1 MNWLVSNTHVLQ
13 FFSTANNPN
22 SFSFFIIKSKS
33 LKSFTIM
40 NNISAS
46 SIQNSNLAPQW
57 ADQER
62 APGFE
67 MLPVNMLAQ
76 PKDVKLICEM
86 TGAAATI
93 QLITPY
99 LTLYFATRT
108 DAEIAW
114 AGIFHKII
122 PLLGPIRSAP
132 AVIGSEEERQRRQ
145 YTLEVSKRALIDLTK
160 NEAANLLAR
169 GQYQLSIPGALQS
182 MAFIKDVHGD
192 QSVELV
198 PAYLLLAEANLGLR
212 RYKSAEEYLS
222 LANWS
227 VLQNPQC
234 SNLIRSQLHRNF
246 GKLYAGQGKH
256 AEALDQLAR
265 DVYFSSLEVGPEHVD
280 TAAGYFHMANIFS
293 TQNKVEQ
300 GLAFYDKVVDIWYK
314 FLANVRSNAQDIDV
328 LGEAQIAEAMDMLK
342 NVWQIREKFLGNE
355 HIATGES
362 RFTLGLLYLFV
373 GETQAAL
380 GHISVARTIYT
391 AHLGEEHPSTQDV
404 VSVLTQLSTMDVG
417 PTPNTAEG
425 DSR

>member
-1 MNWLVSNTHVLQ
+1 MNITAQSISQANL
-13 FFSTANNPN
+13 ST
-22 SFSFFIIKSKS
+22 
-33 LKSFTIM
+33 
-40 NNISAS
+40 
-46 SIQNSNLAPQW
+46 QW

-62 APGFE
+62 VPGFE
-67 MLPVNMLAQ
+67 LLPVNMLAQ
-76 PKDVKLICEM
+76 PKDVKLICEV
-86 TGAAATI
+86 TGAPATV

-114 AGIFHKII
+114 SGILHKII

-132 AVIGSEEERQRRQ
+132 AVIGSEEERARRQ

-169 GQYQLSIPGALQS
+169 GQFQLSIPGALQS
-182 MAFIKDVHGD
+182 MSFIKDVHGD

-212 RYKSAEEYLS
+212 RYKAAEEYLS

-227 VLQNPQC
+227 VLQNPEC

-256 AEALDQLAR
+256 AEALKQLAH

-280 TAAGYFHMANIFS
+280 TAAGYFHMANIFAS
-293 TQNKVEQ
+293 QNRVEN

-314 FLANVRSNAQDIDV
+314 FLANVRSNTQDIDV

-391 AHLGEEHPSTQDV
+391 MHLGDEHPSTLDV
-404 VSVLTQLSTMDVG
+404 ASVLTQLSTMDLGGV
-417 PTPNTAEG
+417 TPGAE
-425 DSR
+425 SR

>member
-1 MNWLVSNTHVLQ
+1 MH
-13 FFSTANNPN
+13 FG
-22 SFSFFIIKSKS
+22 
-33 LKSFTIM
+33 
-40 NNISAS
+40 NICQLLFVYKQLYPMIS
-46 SIQNSNLAPQW
+46 SQSITEANLASQW
-57 ADQER
+57 QDQER
-62 APGFE
+62 VPGFE
-67 MLPVNMLAQ
+67 LLPVNMLAQ
-76 PKDVKLICEM
+76 PKDVKLVCEM
-86 TGAAATI
+86 TGAPATI

-114 AGIFHKII
+114 AGILHKII
-122 PLLGPIRSAP
+122 PLLGPIRTAP

-169 GQYQLSIPGALQS
+169 GQYQLSIPGAQQS
-182 MAFIKDVHGD
+182 MTFIKDVHGD

-212 RYKSAEEYLS
+212 RYKAAEEFLS

-227 VLQNPQC
+227 VLQNPEC

-256 AEALDQLAR
+256 VEALKQLAH

-293 TQNKVEQ
+293 SQNRVEN

-373 GETQAAL
+373 GETQSAL
-380 GHISVARTIYT
+380 GHISVAKTIYT
-391 AHLGEEHPSTQDV
+391 EHLGEDHPSTQDV
-404 VSVLTQLSTMDVG
+404 ISVLTQLSTMDIG
-417 PTPNTAEG
+417 GSSATPNGASGME
-425 DSR
+425 SR

>member
-1 MNWLVSNTHVLQ
+1 M
-13 FFSTANNPN
+13 
-22 SFSFFIIKSKS
+22 
-33 LKSFTIM
+33 
-40 NNISAS
+40 NISAQ
-46 SIQNSNLAPQW
+46 SIQESNLAPQW

-76 PKDVKLICEM
+76 PKDVKLTCEM

-93 QLITPY
+93 QLITPF

-114 AGIFHKII
+114 AGILHKIV

-169 GQYQLSIPGALQS
+169 GQFQLSIPGALQS
-182 MAFIKDVHGD
+182 MAFIKEVHGNN
-192 QSVELV
+192 SVELV

-212 RYKSAEEYLS
+212 RYKAAEEFLS

-227 VLQNPQC
+227 VLQNPEC

-256 AEALDQLAR
+256 AEELKQLAH

-293 TQNKVEQ
+293 TQNKVEN

-391 AHLGEEHPSTQDV
+391 MHLGDEHPSTLDV
-404 VSVLTQLSTMDVG
+404 ASVLTQLSTMDLGGV
-417 PTPNTAEG
+417 TPGAE
-425 DSR
+425 SR

>member
-1 MNWLVSNTHVLQ
+1 MNQNFFVYQ
-13 FFSTANNPN
+13 FLPQLLLTKNRQT
-22 SFSFFIIKSKS
+22 
-33 LKSFTIM
+33 TISM
-40 NNISAS
+40 ISS
-46 SIQNSNLAPQW
+46 QSITEANLASQW
-57 ADQER
+57 QDQER
-62 APGFE
+62 VPGFE
-67 MLPVNMLAQ
+67 LLPVNMLAQ
-76 PKDVKLICEM
+76 PKDVKLVCEM
-86 TGAAATI
+86 TGAPATI

-114 AGIFHKII
+114 AGILHKII
-122 PLLGPIRSAP
+122 PLLGPIRTAP

-169 GQYQLSIPGALQS
+169 GQYQLSIPGAQQS
-182 MAFIKDVHGD
+182 MTFIKDVHGD

-212 RYKSAEEYLS
+212 RYKAAEEFLS

-227 VLQNPQC
+227 VLQNPEC

-256 AEALDQLAR
+256 VEALKQLAH

-293 TQNKVEQ
+293 SQNRVEN

-373 GETQAAL
+373 GETQSAL
-380 GHISVARTIYT
+380 GHISVAKTIYT
-391 AHLGEEHPSTQDV
+391 EHLGEDHPSTQDV
-404 VSVLTQLSTMDVG
+404 ISVLTQLSTMDIG
-417 PTPNTAEG
+417 GSSATPNGASGME
-425 DSR
+425 SR

>member
-1 MNWLVSNTHVLQ
+1 MNQN
-13 FFSTANNPN
+13 FFVINFLPQLLLTKNRQT
-22 SFSFFIIKSKS
+22 
-33 LKSFTIM
+33 TISM
-40 NNISAS
+40 ISS
-46 SIQNSNLAPQW
+46 QSITEANLASQW
-57 ADQER
+57 QDQER
-62 APGFE
+62 VPGFE
-67 MLPVNMLAQ
+67 LLPVNMLAQ
-76 PKDVKLICEM
+76 PKDVKLVCEM
-86 TGAAATI
+86 TGAPATI

-114 AGIFHKII
+114 AGILHKII
-122 PLLGPIRSAP
+122 PLLGPIRTAP

-169 GQYQLSIPGALQS
+169 GQYQLSIPGAQQS
-182 MAFIKDVHGD
+182 MTFIKDVHGD

-212 RYKSAEEYLS
+212 RYKAAEEFLS

-227 VLQNPQC
+227 VLQNPEC

-256 AEALDQLAR
+256 VEALKQLAH

-293 TQNKVEQ
+293 SQNRVEN

-373 GETQAAL
+373 GETQSAL
-380 GHISVARTIYT
+380 GHISVAKTIYT
-391 AHLGEEHPSTQDV
+391 EHLGEDHPSTQDV
-404 VSVLTQLSTMDVG
+404 ISVLTQLSTMDIG
-417 PTPNTAEG
+417 GSSATPNGASGME
-425 DSR
+425 SR

>member
-1 MNWLVSNTHVLQ
+1 M
-13 FFSTANNPN
+13 A
-22 SFSFFIIKSKS
+22 
-33 LKSFTIM
+33 
-40 NNISAS
+40 NISAAS
-46 SIQNSNLAPQW
+46 LRENNLAPTW
-57 ADQER
+57 AEQER

-67 MLPVNMLAQ
+67 LLPVNMLAC
-76 PKDVKLICEM
+76 PKDVKLTCEM
-86 TGAAATI
+86 TGAPATV
-93 QLITPY
+93 QLVTPF
-99 LTLYFATRT
+99 LTLYFATRP
-108 DAEIAW
+108 DAEVAW
-114 AGIFHKII
+114 AGILHKIV
-122 PLLGPIRSAP
+122 PLLGPIRAAP
-132 AVIGSEEERQRRQ
+132 AVIGSEEERARRQ

-169 GQYQLSIPGALQS
+169 GQFQLSIPGALQS

-192 QSVELV
+192 ASVELV

-212 RYKSAEEYLS
+212 RYTAAEEFLS

-227 VLQNPQC
+227 VLQNPEC

-256 AEALDQLAR
+256 VEALQQLAH

-293 TQNKVEQ
+293 SQNRVEN

-342 NVWQIREKFLGNE
+342 SVWQIREKFLGPQ

-362 RFTLGLLYLFV
+362 RFTLGLLFLFV

-380 GHISVARTIYT
+380 GHISSARAIYT
-391 AHLGEEHPSTQDV
+391 EHLGEEHPSTQDV
-404 VSVLTQLSTMDVG
+404 VSVLTQLAEMDQMSATPADLSTAASAGSV
-417 PTPNTAEG
+417 
-425 DSR
+425 SR